1 MVRSERSG
9 IGVSPDS
16 GGAMAKRKQGG
27 LGQIAGMPW
36 PVGGVL
42 GVIGFV
48 VVRYGIG
55 WFLTSSSNPVL
66 HAMGK
71 PVEAGAWAP
80 IAWVVLGICW
90 LGALLSFIGSAKRK
104 RLLETQTGLESL
116 RAMSWR
122 EFEMLVGEAFRS
134 QGYAI
139 QETGLGGADG
149 GMDLILRKDGKITLV
164 QCKQWKT
171 QRVDVKVVREMFGLL
186 THHGAAAVKIV
197 AVGDYT
203 ADAQRFAQG
212 KPIELIH
219 GEALLVMVRGVQT
232 PTPAKTAAATTRP
245 VVMATPD
252 PMPLPNPVC
261 PKCGANMVQRSNRQ
275 TKDQF
280 WGCTNYPACRGTR
293 TVGAD

>member
-1 MVRSERSG
+1 
-9 IGVSPDS
+9 
-16 GGAMAKRKQGG
+16 MAKRKQGG
-27 LGQIAGMPW
+27 LEQIAGMPW
-36 PVGGVL
+36 PVGIVL
-42 GVIGFV
+42 GIVGFV

-55 WFLTSSSNPVL
+55 WFASSSSNPVL

-71 PVEAGAWAP
+71 SLEAGVWTP
-80 IAWVVLGICW
+80 IAWAVLGICW

-104 RLLETQTGLESL
+104 QLLETQTGLDSL

-122 EFEMLVGEAFRS
+122 EFEMLAGEAFRR

-149 GMDLILRKDGKITLV
+149 GIDLVLRKDGKSTLV

-186 THHGAAAVKIV
+186 AHHGAAAVKIV

-219 GEALLVMVRGVQT
+219 GEALLAMVRGVQT
-232 PTPAKTAAATTRP
+232 PAPARAAVAKAKPDVVTTITLTPLT
-245 VVMATPD
+245 
-252 PMPLPNPVC
+252 NPAC
-261 PKCGANMVQRSNRQ
+261 PKCGADMVKRSNRQ
-275 TKDQF
+275 TKDHF
-280 WGCTNYPACRGTR
+280 WGCATYPACRGTR
-293 TVGAD
+293 MV